1 MGEEIVREHFRA
13 SDFRRFEKRLAAETA
28 ELERWFAE
36 GRFAEKDYVVGFELE
51 AWLTDRDLAPAPING
66 AFLEAI
72 GDPAVVPE
80 LAQFNV
86 ELNCPQRHLR
96 DDALSALHE
105 DLSALWQK
113 CRSVAAGLDARL
125 LMIGTHP
132 LAEESALTLENMTG
146 HHRYRAL
153 NEQVMRLRRGNP
165 LALSIEGIEGLH
177 IDHRDLTF
185 ESAATS
191 FQIHLQVPEPRAAR
205 SFNAALAI
213 SGPMVAAAAN
223 SPYLFGKDLWDETR
237 IPLFEQAVNLRPER
251 VTFGR
256 GLVNCSLF
264 EIFEENLR
272 DHPVLL
278 PELMEDDMESMH
290 HLRLHNGTI
299 WRWNRP
305 LIGFDE
311 DGIPHLRIEHRAV
324 PAGPSAA
331 DCIANTA
338 LCAGLMSDLASEEM
352 PPELVLP
359 FDTLRDNFYRAARS
373 GLGARMKWM
382 RGKTCTARDLL
393 LEELVPRARRGL
405 EGLGVTTK
413 DIGTYLGIIEERV
426 GSGQNGAAWQRKRFR
441 RIGGDFGMLVAD
453 YYSNQERD
461 APVHTWEV

>member
-1 MGEEIVREHFRA
+1 
-13 SDFRRFEKRLAAETA
+13 
-28 ELERWFAE
+28 
-36 GRFAEKDYVVGFELE
+36 
-51 AWLTDRDLAPAPING
+51 
-66 AFLEAI
+66 
-72 GDPAVVPE
+72 
-80 LAQFNV
+80 
-86 ELNCPQRHLR
+86 
-96 DDALSALHE
+96 
-105 DLSALWQK
+105 
-113 CRSVAAGLDARL
+113 LDARL

-153 NEQVMRLRRGNP
+153 NEQVMRVRRGNP
-165 LALSIEGIEGLH
+165 LALSIEGFEGLH

-191 FQIHLQVPEPRAAR
+191 FQIHLQVPPARAAR
-205 SFNAALAI
+205 CFNAALVL

-237 IPLFEQAVNLRPER
+237 IPLFEQSVNLRPER
-251 VTFGR
+251 VTFGK
-256 GLVNCSLF
+256 GYVETSLF

-278 PELMEDDMESMH
+278 PEIMEDNVETMH

-305 LIGFDE
+305 LIGFGG
-311 DGIPHLRIEHRAV
+311 DGSPHLRIEHRTV
-324 PAGPSAA
+324 PAGPTAA

-338 LCAGLMSDLASEEM
+338 LCAGMMIDLALGER
-352 PPELVLP
+352 PPELFLS
-359 FDTLRDNFYRAARS
+359 FDTVRENFYRAARS
-373 GLGARMKWM
+373 GLQAKMKWAG
-382 RGKTCTARDLL
+382 GKVHTARDLL
-393 LEELVPRARRGL
+393 LEELVPRARSGL

-461 APVHTWEV
+461 APVHTWEI